1 MFRSDSNRSNT
12 FLTFLII
19 ALATVSV
26 FGQTS
31 KKPVKKT
38 TRPVPVT
45 SQTPVTEPAPD
56 KTEPSKPPLK
66 KNDRPATQQSGNGDA
81 AAFKPNYFYEFSQPN
96 FIVSK
101 IAIEHDES
109 GNGRIE
115 IMKKDWSEPDSDP
128 IKLSETTLSKIRAAY
143 DALDFLN
150 SSDSYQYEKDY
161 SHLGNNRFRL
171 VRDGKER
178 EVTFN
183 WTENKDAKALMDEY
197 RKLANQFIW
206 IFDMNVARANQ
217 PLDAPKQMEAIESY
231 FSRGELSDPAQL
243 IPYLKE
249 VSLDERIPLIARNR
263 ATKLIATIEK
273 ETKSRKLEKSGL
285 KTGLL
290 AITSHSE
297 TISYRT

>member
-1 MFRSDSNRSNT
+1 MFLSDSNRSSAL
-12 FLTFLII
+12 LTVLII
-19 ALATVSV
+19 ALAAVSA

-31 KKPVKKT
+31 KRPVKKT

-45 SQTPVTEPAPD
+45 SPSPETEPTPVETG
-56 KTEPSKPPLK
+56 PSKPVK
-66 KNDRPATQQSGNGDA
+66 KNDRPAAAQTGNTDP
-81 AAFKPNYFYEFSQPN
+81 AAFRPNYFYEFSQPN

-101 IAIEHDES
+101 ITIEHDES

-128 IKLSETTLSKIRAAY
+128 IKVSESTLAKIRAAY

-150 SSDSYQYEKDY
+150 SSASYQYEKDY

-178 EVTFN
+178 ETVFN

-197 RKLANQFIW
+197 RKLANQYIW

-231 FSRGELSDPAQL
+231 LNRGEFSDPVQL

-263 ATKLIATIEK
+263 ASKLIAKIEK
-273 ETKSRKLEKSGL
+273 RSD
-285 KTGLL
+285 
-290 AITSHSE
+290 
-297 TISYRT
+297 